1 MSDVWNY
8 KWTCAANSV
17 VGAAASTTSQCA
29 NTYSATPGLAAS
41 TGIQT
46 NANTVKMI
54 TVVSLWAT
62 SNSNTAG
69 DVAPTTTLW
78 ATNGFKLTFTGSDWK
93 SGIVGLTALPVNT
106 APVAA
111 KSLTGIAGAQALAA
125 TSAAALA
132 VAAALY

>member
-8 KWTCAANSV
+8 KWTCTAASAA
-17 VGAAASTTSQCA
+17 GAAASTTTQCA
-29 NTYSATPGLAAS
+29 NSYTATAGSAANAGTATAA
-41 TGIQT
+41 
-46 NANTVKMI
+46 NAVKMI

-62 SNSNTAG
+62 SNSNYANAA
-69 DVAPTTTLW
+69 APTTSLW
-78 ATNGFKLTFTGSDWK
+78 STNGFQLTFTGSAWK
-93 SGIVGLTALPVNT
+93 SGIVGLTAIPAST